1 MTIET
6 VFSLHWNCIYIFI
19 NIARAC
25 SEQKNGFFHSF
36 LSSGI
41 YIYIFFFFF
50 LIFLFILQEHL
61 VNKREKKSLDR
72 LRWTEI
78 AHFSLKNISLYEH

>member
-1 MTIET
+1 M
-6 VFSLHWNCIYIFI
+6 VFST
-19 NIARAC
+19 A
-25 SEQKNGFFHSF
+25 FFRPVY
-36 LSSGI
+36 I
-41 YIYIFFFFF
+41 YIYIYFFFK
-50 LIFLFILQEHL
+50 IFLFILQERL

>member
-1 MTIET
+1 MSERMF
-6 VFSLHWNCIYIFI
+6 FST
-19 NIARAC
+19 A
-25 SEQKNGFFHSF
+25 FFRPVY
-36 LSSGI
+36 I
-41 YIYIFFFFF
+41 YIYFFFK
-50 LIFLFILQEHL
+50 IFLFILQERL

>member
-1 MTIET
+1 MTIES
-6 VFSLHWNCIYIFI
+6 VFSFHWNCIYIFI

-25 SEQKNGFFHSF
+25 NEQKNVFSTAFFRPV
-36 LSSGI
+36 
-41 YIYIFFFFF
+41 YIYISIFFF
-50 LIFLFILQEHL
+50 LIFLFILQERL

-78 AHFSLKNISLYEH
+78 AHFSLKNVSLYEH

>member
-1 MTIET
+1 M
-6 VFSLHWNCIYIFI
+6 VFS
-19 NIARAC
+19 IA
-25 SEQKNGFFHSF
+25 FFRPVY
-36 LSSGI
+36 I

>member
-1 MTIET
+1 M
-6 VFSLHWNCIYIFI
+6 VFS
-19 NIARAC
+19 IA
-25 SEQKNGFFHSF
+25 FFRPV
-36 LSSGI
+36 
-41 YIYIFFFFF
+41 YIYIFFFF

-72 LRWTEI
+72 LGWTEI

>member
-1 MTIET
+1 MSKRMF
-6 VFSLHWNCIYIFI
+6 FST
-19 NIARAC
+19 A
-25 SEQKNGFFHSF
+25 FFRPVY
-36 LSSGI
+36 I
-41 YIYIFFFFF
+41 YIYFFF
-50 LIFLFILQEHL
+50 LIFLFILQERL